1 MKLTEVTKQFIREHA
16 GEDPVRLL
24 LSASRYP
31 EIDMPFAIE
40 QIRVRKQIREKLPSW
55 YQQEDLV
62 FPSKI
67 AAEQCSSEAT
77 ALYKQQLVEEGQHL
91 CDLTGGLG
99 IDSYSFSRKVRQVT
113 YIERFP
119 EYCEAARQN
128 FTTLQA
134 GNITVKNGDAAA
146 CLNEI
151 EDVDVFYVDP
161 ARRAEGNKRIFA
173 LQDCEPNL
181 PELLPLLLQKA
192 PKIIAKLSPMAD
204 IRMTLDLLPGTTAIH
219 VLSVKND
226 CKELLFVIERG
237 VGESDP
243 AVYCWN
249 RSAAGEKELFQTSLQ
264 REKECVPVLA
274 QEVKN
279 YLYEPNTSILKSG
292 AFKSITQTGVE
303 KLHPHSHLYTSRN
316 FIADFPGRKFLVQE
330 VTPFTGKTA
339 QGLSK
344 TIPQAHIT
352 VRNFPL
358 PVKEL
363 RKRTRITDGGE
374 VYLFATT
381 LKQGEKVLIRCTKP

>member
-1 MKLTEVTKQFIREHA
+1 MKLTEVTKHFIREHT

-55 YQQEDLV
+55 YQQEELV

-91 CDLTGGLG
+91 CDLTGGLR
-99 IDSYSFSRKVRQVT
+99 IDSYYFSRKVRQVT

-134 GNITVKNGDAAA
+134 GNITVKNGDATA

-161 ARRAEGNKRIFA
+161 ARRAEGNKRVFA
-173 LQDCEPNL
+173 LQDCDPNL

-219 VLSVKND
+219 VLSVKM
-226 CKELLFVIERG
+226 I
-237 VGESDP
+237 
-243 AVYCWN
+243 A
-249 RSAAGEKELFQTSLQ
+249 
-264 REKECVPVLA
+264 
-274 QEVKN
+274 KN
-279 YLYEPNTSILKSG
+279 SC
-292 AFKSITQTGVE
+292 
-303 KLHPHSHLYTSRN
+303 
-316 FIADFPGRKFLVQE
+316 
-330 VTPFTGKTA
+330 
-339 QGLSK
+339 LS
-344 TIPQAHIT
+344 
-352 VRNFPL
+352 
-358 PVKEL
+358 
-363 RKRTRITDGGE
+363 
-374 VYLFATT
+374 
-381 LKQGEKVLIRCTKP
+381 

>member
-1 MKLTEVTKQFIREHA
+1 MKLTEVTKHFIREHA

-40 QIRVRKQIREKLPSW
+40 QIRGRKQIREKLPSW
-55 YQQEDLV
+55 YQQEELV

-99 IDSYSFSRKVRQVT
+99 IDSYYFSRKVRQVT

-134 GNITVKNGDAAA
+134 GNITVKNGDVAA

-226 CKELLFVIERG
+226 CKELLFAIERG
-237 VGESDP
+237 ARESDP

-264 REKECVPVLA
+264 REKECMPVLA
-274 QEVKN
+274 QEVK
-279 YLYEPNTSILKSG
+279 
-292 AFKSITQTGVE
+292 
-303 KLHPHSHLYTSRN
+303 
-316 FIADFPGRKFLVQE
+316 
-330 VTPFTGKTA
+330 
-339 QGLSK
+339 
-344 TIPQAHIT
+344 TICTNP
-352 VRNFPL
+352 
-358 PVKEL
+358 
-363 RKRTRITDGGE
+363 TR
-374 VYLFATT
+374 
-381 LKQGEKVLIRCTKP
+381 PS